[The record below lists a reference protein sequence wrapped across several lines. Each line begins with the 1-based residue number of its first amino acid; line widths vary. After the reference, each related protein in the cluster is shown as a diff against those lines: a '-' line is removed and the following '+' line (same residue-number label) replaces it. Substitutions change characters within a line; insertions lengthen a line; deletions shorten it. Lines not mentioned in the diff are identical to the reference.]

1 MKKITVRVDDY
12 IYDRINLV
20 AKENHT
26 SANKVIGNILKKVVE
41 QPKEISYIEEIY
53 KTLIKLENKLISISK
68 KQKLHFD
75 ISSYHFANQGYL
87 SNAEPSEDKCLN
99 EILNKDVNKFNE

>member
-20 AKENHT
+20 AKENHI
-26 SANKVIGNILKKVVE
+26 SANKVIGNILKKVIE
-41 QPKEISYIEEIY
+41 QPKEISYIEEIH

-68 KQKLHFD
+68 RQKLHFD
-75 ISSYHFANQGYL
+75 ISAYHFANQGYL
-87 SNAEPSEDKCLN
+87 SNAEPSEDRCLN
-99 EILNKDVNKFNE
+99 EILNKGVNKYNE